1 MTPAI
6 ILDVLIAAILLTAIL
21 RSSWRGLFL
30 SLSGVIVL
38 ILTIIG
44 ANLGAKALTQPVADW
59 ATPKIEEKIAAKVEK
74 TLEDRTQEQG
84 RTLEELLPDSLR
96 NLLSRTGLLEK
107 LKDALARQTES
118 SIAATAR
125 AIAAAVARE
134 LVESFAYAILY
145 VLLFLALGAV
155 LHVASLGIS
164 MLLRLPLLSS
174 ANTLG
179 GALIFGMADDGQIV
193 GLTEPDSDAEKISEI
208 IKTRMEP
215 IPEFRLRFHRTED
228 GKVLLILD
236 VFKGEETP
244 YYYSG
249 DGTLEAFVR
258 IGNESVRASATELK
272 RLVLR
277 GRNTSYD
284 SQMTLYR
291 VEDYAFS
298 KLRERYKKWTG
309 NSFDNKDLV
318 SFGLADEGGFLTN
331 AGALIADESPIRWSR
346 LFCTRWNGLDKSGGT
361 MDALDDAEY
370 SGSVLSLIENGEAFI
385 KRNAR
390 MMWRK
395 TPNSREELPEY
406 VERSYH
412 EALVNALAHRD
423 YLVYGSEV
431 HIDIYDDRLEIYSP
445 GGMPDGSMIQ
455 DRDPLTVPSTRR
467 NPVLADVF
475 NRLGYMERKGSGFG
489 KILNGYKAQINYT
502 EDKRPTFRSDRYQ
515 FTVVMPN
522 LNYGVT
528 QGVTQDVSQD
538 VAQDDLDAKII
549 ALIKRNNKISTEKMG
564 MMLGVSTRTILR
576 RIKKLDN
583 VHYIGRGFSGHW
595 EVDDQSKTDI

>member
-1 MTPAI
+1 
-6 ILDVLIAAILLTAIL
+6 
-21 RSSWRGLFL
+21 
-30 SLSGVIVL
+30 
-38 ILTIIG
+38 
-44 ANLGAKALTQPVADW
+44 
-59 ATPKIEEKIAAKVEK
+59 
-74 TLEDRTQEQG
+74 
-84 RTLEELLPDSLR
+84 
-96 NLLSRTGLLEK
+96 
-107 LKDALARQTES
+107 
-118 SIAATAR
+118 
-125 AIAAAVARE
+125 
-134 LVESFAYAILY
+134 
-145 VLLFLALGAV
+145 
-155 LHVASLGIS
+155 
-164 MLLRLPLLSS
+164 
-174 ANTLG
+174 
-179 GALIFGMADDGQIV
+179 MADDGQIV

-208 IKTRMEP
+208 LKTRMEP
-215 IPEFRLRFHRTED
+215 IPEFRLRFHKTED

-249 DGTLEAFVR
+249 DSTF
-258 IGNESVRASATELK
+258 
-272 RLVLR
+272 
-277 GRNTSYD
+277 
-284 SQMTLYR
+284 
-291 VEDYAFS
+291 
-298 KLRERYKKWTG
+298 
-309 NSFDNKDLV
+309 
-318 SFGLADEGGFLTN
+318 
-331 AGALIADESPIRWSR
+331 ESPIRWSR

-502 EDKRPTFRSDRYQ
+502 EDKRPIFRSDRYQ

-522 LNYGVT
+522 LNYGVP
-528 QGVTQDVSQD
+528 QRVT
-538 VAQDDLDAKII
+538 QDDLDARII
-549 ALIKRNNKISTEKMG
+549 ALIKKDSKISAEKLAMA
-564 MMLGVSTRTILR
+564 LGVSYKTIR
-576 RIKKLDN
+576 RHIKQIDN
-583 VHYIGRGFSGHW
+583 VRFVGRGFSGHW
-595 EVDDQSKTDI
+595 EVDEK

>member
-1 MTPAI
+1 MSF
-6 ILDVLIAAILLTAIL
+6 DFK
-21 RSSWRGLFL
+21 RLF
-30 SLSGVIVL
+30 
-38 ILTIIG
+38 
-44 ANLGAKALTQPVADW
+44 
-59 ATPKIEEKIAAKVEK
+59 EKRP
-74 TLEDRTQEQG
+74 TLYY
-84 RTLEELLPDSLR
+84 
-96 NLLSRTGLLEK
+96 
-107 LKDALARQTES
+107 TES
-118 SIAATAR
+118 TDISRKRWSEQMDMENLIGETTEYDKKAALEVKKPKSWCKSVSA
-125 AIAAAVARE
+125 
-134 LVESFAYAILY
+134 F
-145 VLLFLALGAV
+145 
-155 LHVASLGIS
+155 
-164 MLLRLPLLSS
+164 

-208 IKTRMEP
+208 LKTRMEP
-215 IPEFRLRFHRTED
+215 IPEFRLRFHKTED

-258 IGNESVRASATELK
+258 IGNESVKASATELK

-284 SQMTLYR
+284 SQVTLYR

-395 TPNSREELPEY
+395 TPNSREEMPEY

-412 EALVNALAHRD
+412 EALINALAHRD

-489 KILNGYKAQINYT
+489 KILNSYKAQVNFVPS
-502 EDKRPTFRSDRYQ
+502 KAPTFRSDRYQ

-522 LNYGVT
+522 LNYSVPQGVSQDVT
-528 QGVTQDVSQD
+528 QDVSQDVTQDVSQD

-595 EVDDQSKTDI
+595 EVDNQSKTGI